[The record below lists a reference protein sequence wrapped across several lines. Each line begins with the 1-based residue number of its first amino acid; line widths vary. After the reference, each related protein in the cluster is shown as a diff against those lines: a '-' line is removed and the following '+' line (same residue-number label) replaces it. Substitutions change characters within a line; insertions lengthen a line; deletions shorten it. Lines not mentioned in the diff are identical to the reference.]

1 MKTES
6 ELLKAI
12 DDNIVNI
19 NVTIE
24 KFQNLIAKKDFDRAL
39 SVANEIQ
46 NRVVG
51 LLVMQEIID

>member
-12 DDNIVNI
+12 EDSIVDM

-39 SVANEIQ
+39 DVANEIQ

-51 LLVMQEIID
+51 LLVIQDIID